1 MKMLFVNQR
10 IMVSIFS
17 VILLIYGV
25 QGISYGQ
32 DKAPTLTPGE
42 TNTSLIV
49 RFSDFF
55 NKREQKAHQVQL
67 RRKSPQGEWITIC
80 KSRINNSTEP
90 CAVFHSCD
98 TAATLT
104 ITAIFTDLEPGTI
117 YEARY
122 RDTNQSECI
131 ENPPAPDLWS
141 EIGEGS
147 TRLVGLPRAEFVD
160 ARLARIVRRLLG
172 LNTAGGHIELL
183 KIPKAK
189 LAKLT
194 KLERPSFPS
203 RSTIFSDDIINLTGL
218 EHATQLITLN
228 LEDNQISDI
237 TPLAQLTQLITL
249 NLEDNQ
255 ISDIT
260 PLAQL
265 TQLITLNLEDNQ
277 ISDITPLAQLTQ
289 LITLRLSYNNIHDI
303 TPLAQLTQLTTLGL
317 SGNNIH
323 DITRLAELANSPLT
337 WLYLSGNQI
346 SDITPLAQ
354 LTQLTTLRLS
364 YNNIRD
370 VTPLTQL
377 TQLKRLYLSDNPI
390 SDTYPLNTL
399 LNANP
404 QIDIDIEVIKEKGG
418 PTITTSTLQPLT
430 GATLDGARVT
440 LTLSSGEFENR
451 FDIRKAL
458 TISGIPGIGI
468 AKWSEIEW
476 SYSNRKEIEIKLT
489 FSGDNIGSDS
499 VLTLTVGSGA
509 IDNYNGPARTL
520 QLPVT
525 ATTEAELAELSKAL
539 VASTD
544 YPLTATTL
552 NGAVVTLRL
561 TSGVYESDIFYQ
573 TRYLSAVKISGI
585 EGITFGVYDD
595 YLDWD
600 ENDVNR
606 VSDTE
611 ITFELAFSGTI
622 NADATL
628 TFTVESEVIAGYN
641 GPARTAE
648 IPVSSSAETVFGEH
662 RTAFESSTPV
672 GYNRVILS
680 DKGQVYGVPT
690 KYRDNSHPG
699 TVAYMLLAKLKGC
712 DFATAEVTR
721 QSKVY
726 IKTQALEQ
734 LRNFA
739 SETVCGVTSS
749 TRPLWYGAR
758 ITHLRFFDES
768 SPSNI
773 NEAIYNTSTGQY
785 ELTLI
790 SSQAISPTPDLVVS
804 KDVNDDGVVDVQDLV
819 YVAQRY
825 GQTGTTTADVNDDG
839 IVNIDDL
846 ILVAAVLDAD
856 AAAPSLHSDALDLFT
871 VGDVKLWLSQAHQR
885 DLTDP
890 SVRRGILFLEQL
902 LAALIPKETAL
913 LANYPNPFNPE
924 TWIPYHLAKAS
935 DVQITI
941 YDARGVVVRLL
952 DLGHQRE
959 GYYINRSRAAHWDG
973 RNAIGERVAT
983 GIYFYQLQADNMSL
997 LRKMVILK

>member
-49 RFSDFF
+49 WFSDFF
-55 NKREQKAHQVQL
+55 NKREQKAHQVQF

-80 KSRINNSTEP
+80 KSRINNSTES

-131 ENPPAPDLWS
+131 ENPPDPDLWS
-141 EIGEGS
+141 EIGEG
-147 TRLVGLPRAEFVD
+147 TTHLVAPPRTEFVD

-468 AKWSEIEW
+468 AKWSEIER
-476 SYSNRKEIEIKLT
+476 SYSNPKEIEIKLT

-525 ATTEAELAELSKAL
+525 ATTEAELAELSSAL
-539 VASTD
+539 EVSAP
-544 YPLTATTL
+544 YPLTAATL
-552 NGAVVTLRL
+552 DGAIVTLRL
-561 TSGVYESDIFYQ
+561 TSGVYIEREFYIARN
-573 TRYLSAVKISGI
+573 TRVSGIKGVSFAYEVFPTEAVKR
-585 EGITFGVYDD
+585 
-595 YLDWD
+595 
-600 ENDVNR
+600 VN
-606 VSDTE
+606 DTE
-611 ITFELAFSGTI
+611 ITIDLAFNGSIDDI
-622 NADATL
+622 NKNVKL
-628 TFTVESEVIAGYN
+628 IFTVEPGAIAGYN

-648 IPVSSSAETVFGEH
+648 IPVSSSAETVLTEASTTDATVSVSPASVAFPVIGQQIEFSLNITKGEAVAGYQATVQFDT
-662 RTAFESSTPV
+662 TALRYTSGANGNFLPAGAFFVQPAVEGNLVKFNAASLAGESSGDGTLATLTFEV
-672 GYNRVILS
+672 VSVKASTLALS
-680 DKGQVYGVPT
+680 DVLLTDSAGDASAPKIENAEITESWMFTVALQLKGDVNG
-690 KYRDNSHPG
+690 DG
-699 TVAYMLLAKLKGC
+699 TV
-712 DFATAEVTR
+712 
-721 QSKVY
+721 
-726 IKTQALEQ
+726 
-734 LRNFA
+734 
-739 SETVCGVTSS
+739 
-749 TRPLWYGAR
+749 
-758 ITHLRFFDES
+758 
-768 SPSNI
+768 NI
-773 NEAIYNTSTGQY
+773 
-785 ELTLI
+785 
-790 SSQAISPTPDLVVS
+790 
-804 KDVNDDGVVDVQDLV
+804 QDLV
-819 YVAQRY
+819 LVAGRL
-825 GQTGTTTADVNDDG
+825 GQSGANSADVNGDG
-839 IVNIDDL
+839 IVNIQDL
-846 ILVAAVLDAD
+846 VLVAGALGTS
-856 AAAPSLHSDALDLFT
+856 AAAPSLHLQSLDKLT
-871 VGDVKLWLSQAHQR
+871 AADVNKWLSQAQQLE
-885 DLTDP
+885 LTDAK
-890 SVRRGILFLEQL
+890 SLQGILFLQQL
-902 LAALIPKETAL
+902 LEALTPKKTAL
-913 LANYPNPFNPE
+913 LANFPNPFNPE
-924 TWIPYHLAKAS
+924 TWIPYRLAEDAF
-935 DVQITI
+935 VTLTI
-941 YDARGVVVRLL
+941 YDLNGQNVRTL
-952 DLGHQRE
+952 DV
-959 GYYINRSRAAHWDG
+959 GYQVAAVYESRSKAVYWDG
-973 RNAIGERVAT
+973 RNGVGEQVAS
-983 GIYFYQLQADNMSL
+983 GVYFYHLSAGEFSAT
-997 LRKMVILK
+997 RKMLIIK